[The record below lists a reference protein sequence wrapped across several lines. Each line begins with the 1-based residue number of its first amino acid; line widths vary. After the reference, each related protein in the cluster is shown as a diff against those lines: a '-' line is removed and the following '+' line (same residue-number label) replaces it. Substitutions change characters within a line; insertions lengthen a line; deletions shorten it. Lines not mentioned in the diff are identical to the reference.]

1 MQRLNQLCMNI
12 GRQATLWC
20 LVVIFLQ
27 SIHAFPSVLAA
38 QENGQPKTENSAS
51 ILLYHRFGEDSLP
64 TTNVRLEQFDNHISQ
79 LTNGGYH
86 FMSLREAAARLK
98 NKQNF
103 PEQTV
108 LISVDDAYKSVIL
121 EGWPRLKAAG
131 IPMTLFVSTDPVDQ
145 KHSNYLT
152 WDDIR
157 QLKVEG
163 VEIGHHTASH
173 LHMPHAG
180 LEAALADVRRASE
193 RFREELGAVPPLFA
207 YPYGEYTAELQA
219 AIEAEGF
226 EAAFAQFS
234 GPVGP
239 SENLFS
245 LPRFPVNERF
255 GSEARFKLISRAKAL
270 PITDLI
276 PSQPVVSEGRNPP
289 VFGFTVDQ
297 SVRGLSAMACYPSHL
312 GKAADLVQPAPNRI
326 EVRFDKAFPKG
337 RNRINCTLP
346 AGGGRWYWLGRFF
359 YVPGG
364 VLD

>member
-1 MQRLNQLCMNI
+1 MYRTASVCLNI
-12 GRQATLWC
+12 HKQATLWW
-20 LVVIFLQ
+20 FT
-27 SIHAFPSVLAA
+27 SVLLLACNFFPALKA
-38 QENGQPKTENSAS
+38 QEDNQPIVENSAS
-51 ILLYHRFGEDSLP
+51 VLLYHRFGEDSLP
-64 TTNVRLEQFDNHISQ
+64 TTSIRLEQFEAHIQQ
-79 LTNGGYH
+79 LKTGGYH
-86 FMSLREAAARLK
+86 FMSLREAAARHK
-98 NKQNF
+98 NKQLF

-108 LISVDDAYKSVIL
+108 LVSVDDAYKSVIM

-131 IPMTLFVSTDPVDQ
+131 IPMTLFVSTDPVDE
-145 KHSNYLT
+145 KHSNYLS

-157 QLKVEG
+157 ALQNDG

-180 LEAALADVRRASE
+180 LEEAMADVRRASA
-193 RFREELGAVPPLFA
+193 RFREELGAVPALFA
-207 YPYGEYTAELQA
+207 YPYGEYTAEIRE

-239 SENLFS
+239 SEHPYA

-255 GSEARFKLISRAKAL
+255 GSEDRFKLISRAKAL
-270 PITDLI
+270 PVTDLI
-276 PSQPVVSEGRNPP
+276 PSQPVISEGKNPP
-289 VFGFTVDQ
+289 IFGFTVDQ

-312 GKAADLVQPAPNRI
+312 GEPAGIVQPVPHRI

>member
-1 MQRLNQLCMNI
+1 MSEK
-12 GRQATLWC
+12 QA
-20 LVVIFLQ
+20 
-27 SIHAFPSVLAA
+27 
-38 QENGQPKTENSAS
+38 
-51 ILLYHRFGEDSLP
+51 Y
-64 TTNVRLEQFDNHISQ
+64 
-79 LTNGGYH
+79 
-86 FMSLREAAARLK
+86 
-98 NKQNF
+98 

-108 LISVDDAYKSVIL
+108 IITVDDAYKSVIM

-131 IPMTLFVSTDPVDQ
+131 IPMTLFVSTDPVDE

-152 WDDIR
+152 WNDIR
-157 QLKVEG
+157 QLRDEG

-180 LEAALADVRRASE
+180 LEAAMADVRRASL
-193 RFREELGAVPPLFA
+193 RFQEELGGVPPLFA
-207 YPYGEYTAELQA
+207 YPYGEYTAELQT
-219 AIEAEGF
+219 AIEEEGF

-234 GPVGP
+234 GPIGP
-239 SENLFS
+239 SEHLFA

-255 GSEARFKLISRAKAL
+255 GNEARFKLISRAKAL
-270 PITDLI
+270 PVTDLI
-276 PSQPVVSEGRNPP
+276 PNHPLIEEDRNPP

-312 GKAADLVQPAPNRI
+312 GAAAELVHPIPNRV
-326 EVRFDKAFPKG
+326 EVRFEKAFPKG

>member
-1 MQRLNQLCMNI
+1 MLRLMRLSRN
-12 GRQATLWC
+12 
-20 LVVIFLQ
+20 LVFLLFCALLSGVAQ
-27 SIHAFPSVLAA
+27 TQEEQQTPDASASVL
-38 QENGQPKTENSAS
+38 
-51 ILLYHRFGEDSLP
+51 IYHRFGEDTLP
-64 TTNVRLEQFDNHISQ
+64 TTNIRLEQFDAHIQQ
-79 LTNGGYH
+79 LVSGGYH
-86 FMSLREAAARLK
+86 FMSLREAARRQKAK
-98 NKQNF
+98 EGF

-108 LISVDDAYKSVIL
+108 LITVDDAYKSVIL

-131 IPMTLFVSTDPVDQ
+131 IPMALFVSTDPVDQ
-145 KHSNYLT
+145 GHSNYLT

-157 QLKVEG
+157 ALRDDG

-180 LEAALADVRRASE
+180 LEAAMADVRRASE
-193 RFREELGAVPPLFA
+193 RFRAELGSVPPLFA
-207 YPYGEYTAELQA
+207 YPYGEYTEEIRQ

-234 GPVGP
+234 GPIGP
-239 SENLFS
+239 ADHSYA

-255 GSEARFKLISRAKAL
+255 GGVPRFRLISRARAL
-270 PITDLI
+270 PVTDII
-276 PSQPVVSEGRNPP
+276 PSHPLVAEDRNPP
-289 VFGFTVDQ
+289 VFGFTVDR

-312 GKAADLVQPAPNRI
+312 GAPAELVQPISHRI
-326 EVRFDKAFPKG
+326 EVRFDRPFPKG

-346 AGGGRWYWLGRFF
+346 GPGGRWYWLGRFF